1 MKYKEWSVQE
11 MSNNLKRDNL
21 TNQELLQQ
29 FLNVPE
35 REVNRKRLEQILDDE
50 MNKPEDQIDLQLV
63 DDILAALETE
73 PVDKKEANAS
83 WDRLDRKIEEME
95 EKEKTHPPHA
105 RKRNVFVFVG
115 RVAAV
120 AASLI
125 ILFFISF
132 ASARAMKWTFL
143 LKYLNPIAQTFGISL
158 DERKPEPPQSAY
170 FILDQSPLDSNPF
183 SSEVDVPEM
192 YKGYRIRLNHVP
204 ERFTFDSGYVFSNP
218 YMIKIL
224 CFYQSIEEGW
234 LQYSVNIFPNEDI
247 SGQFDFEKTEE
258 NAIAQYAGM
267 KEITIYK
274 NADDGVVSSS
284 WIDRNAHYG
293 IYGSVTEAEMN
304 ALLHGFEE

>member
-1 MKYKEWSVQE
+1 

-83 WDRLDRKIEEME
+83 WDRLGRKIEELE
-95 EKEKTHPPHA
+95 EKEETHPPHS
-105 RKRNVFVFVG
+105 KKKKVFVFVG
-115 RVAAV
+115 RIAAV

-183 SSEVDVPEM
+183 SSEVDVPDM

-204 ERFTFDSGYVFSNP
+204 ERFTFVSGYFFSNP
-218 YMIKIL
+218 DLSKFI
-224 CFYQSIEEGW
+224 CFYQSPEDGW
-234 LQYSVNIFPNEDI
+234 LQYSVNIFQREDI
-247 SGQFDFEKTEE
+247 GGQFDFEKTED
-258 NAIAQYAGM
+258 NAVSKYSGM

-274 NADDGVVSSS
+274 NAEDGVVSSS
-284 WIDRNAHYG
+284 WIDRNAYYG

-304 ALLHGFEE
+304 ELLHGFEE

>member
-1 MKYKEWSVQE
+1 

-35 REVNRKRLEQILDDE
+35 REVDRKRLEQILDNE

-73 PVDKKEANAS
+73 PVDKKEATAS
-83 WDRLDRKIEEME
+83 WDRFDRKIEELE
-95 EKEKTHPPHA
+95 EKEKTHPPHI
-105 RKRNVFVFVG
+105 RKKKVLIFVG
-115 RVAAV
+115 RIGAF

-170 FILDQSPLDSNPF
+170 LILDNTSEEQIQF
-183 SSEVDVPEM
+183 SSEADVPDM
-192 YKGYRIRLNHVP
+192 YKGYKIRLNHVP
-204 ERFTFDSGYVFSNP
+204 ERFTFDSGYIFSNP
-218 YMIKIL
+218 YFIKAV
-224 CFYQSIEEGW
+224 CFYKNAGEKW
-234 LQYSVNIFPNEDI
+234 LQYSVNIFLDDE
-247 SGQFDFEKTEE
+247 SGGQFDFEKTED

-274 NADDGVVSSS
+274 NTDDGIVSSS
-284 WIDRNAHYG
+284 WIDRNAYYG
-293 IYGSVTEAEMN
+293 IYGSVTETEMN
-304 ALLHGFEE
+304 EILHAFEE

>member
-1 MKYKEWSVQE
+1 

-35 REVNRKRLEQILDDE
+35 REVDRKRLEQILNNE
-50 MNKPEDQIDLQLV
+50 MNKPEDQPEDQIDLQLV

-73 PVDKKEANAS
+73 PVDKKEATAS
-83 WDRLDRKIEEME
+83 WDRLDRKIKELE

-158 DERKPEPPQSAY
+158 DERKPESPQTAGL
-170 FILDQSPLDSNPF
+170 ILDDTSDEQILF
-183 SSEVDVPEM
+183 SSEADVPDT

-204 ERFTFDSGYVFSNP
+204 ERFTFVGGYFFSNP
-218 YMIKIL
+218 ELVKFH
-224 CFYQSIEEGW
+224 CFYQSPEEGW
-234 LQYSVNIFPNEDI
+234 LRYSVDIFPNEDI
-247 SGQFDFEKTEE
+247 SGQFDFEKTKD

-274 NADDGVVSSS
+274 NAEDGVVSSS
-284 WIDRNAHYG
+284 WIDRNAYYG

-304 ALLHGFEE
+304 ELLHGFEE